1 MTGCTDGTANA
12 GEATGVGAG
21 AAHADNSSPV
31 RAVSTMTS
39 SAPRRDLHTWSLF
52 EDWCTALEQP
62 VLPASP
68 ESLARFLSA
77 HPAAPATQ
85 RRRIAVIDAAHH
97 RRALPPPGR
106 AKTVR
111 AALDVARAAR
121 LRDLAAVLGGI
132 IERLPDSGWPSILF
146 ARRDALILTLASAGL
161 SYTQVAALRV
171 CDVASSSGE
180 IDALRVGT
188 SSGVDTATSHEL
200 VYAGVSP
207 TGVYRRWREVLGY
220 HDRHPSTRMLAA
232 ALDASSGTELLGY
245 EQHLDP
251 ADERP
256 LLTPVDRWGHTPLD
270 TAALTPRAIA
280 DIVRTHL
287 RGHAPAHRHNV
298 RAQPLEP
305 GIAPECARAVVLDPD
320 SYERGILAR
329 RNAHDLLADVDS
341 ALADVEDRADT
352 VLRDLLRI
360 LESETGGAVT
370 GVLE

>member
-1 MTGCTDGTANA
+1 MTSHTGGTASGGETTEA
-12 GEATGVGAG
+12 GCAQTIPVGTRT
-21 AAHADNSSPV
+21 ADTTRSFVSV
-31 RAVSTMTS
+31 RDRS
-39 SAPRRDLHTWSLF
+39 TWSLF
-52 EDWCTALEQP
+52 EDWCAAHDAP
-62 VLPASP
+62 ALPAAP
-68 ESLARFLSA
+68 QSLGRFLRE
-77 HPAAPATQ
+77 HPAAATTQ

-97 RRALPPPGR
+97 RHALPPPGR
-106 AKTVR
+106 AETVR
-111 AALDVARAAR
+111 AAVDATRAAR
-121 LRDLAAVLGGI
+121 LRRLATRVGSTIA
-132 IERLPDSGWPSILF
+132 RLPDTGWPSALF
-146 ARRDALILTLASAGL
+146 ARRDALILTLASTGL
-161 SYTQVAALRV
+161 PYTQIASLRV
-171 CDVASSSGE
+171 RDVTPSGAG
-180 IDALRVGT
+180 IDVLRVGT